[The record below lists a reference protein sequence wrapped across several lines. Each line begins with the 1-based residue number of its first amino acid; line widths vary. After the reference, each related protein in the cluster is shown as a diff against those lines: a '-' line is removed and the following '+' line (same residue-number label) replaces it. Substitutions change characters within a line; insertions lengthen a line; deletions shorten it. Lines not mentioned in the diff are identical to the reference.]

1 MRSEK
6 LVIIS
11 FENPIIYSLGRFP
24 KFAKDYWHRSLSG
37 QPLVHSHQII
47 GTARIW
53 PTPGDNYI
61 NKPKFKIRYIARQ
74 A

>member
-24 KFAKDYWHRSLSG
+24 KFPKDYWQIFLSG
-37 QPLVHSHQII
+37 QPLVHSHQMF

-61 NKPKFKIRYIARQ
+61 NKLKFKIRDIVRQ